1 MSEKLRHIFTIE
13 KLPRRVP
20 SGDVANAAASKVV
33 SIPRVDVLLF
43 VAPELDPTAHYLGH
57 SRLAPVQ
64 IGMSAGT
71 GTSGLGGA
79 VGQLDYFVT
88 GDALHQEE
96 AHRSYTEQMVRLPHA
111 GTILPTKVAGLP
123 ESVKI
128 GSPLQ
133 YMFKYRYQQST
144 LYLYARHQYVVV
156 LHDEMEQIHEQF
168 DQVLTQLLWNHEELH
183 ILFVGTDRWN
193 GWDENPLGYSRLVSR
208 VRRRIDRFEPMN
220 VKKDKKKKNEEEENE
235 EEENEEEEEED
246 NHEGEDDGE
255 EGKREKPRSSWGSS
269 NTRGSEDDKARVK
282 RRVRHITGLS
292 RADYLSLLAAVN
304 VVLDPMTEDGGG
316 AERVLL
322 PALDVMLI
330 GTPLVT
336 LHPDV
341 HERGWDRV
349 RPTSSVAALLS
360 AVDGGE
366 SAGESVGESAGESAG
381 ESSETRDNDES
392 SRGVLWTTC
401 VGKTVNEYIERVSSL
416 LLDTTLQRKVRARS
430 RKRTKPWIEMQNQ
443 QVKKAWY
450 NFLERV
456 GRPYANWRVSGT

>member
-13 KLPRRVP
+13 KLPRRVA
-20 SGDVANAAASKVV
+20 SGNVADAAASKVV

-88 GDALHQEE
+88 GDALHREE

-123 ESVKI
+123 ESVKT

-183 ILFVGTDRWN
+183 VLFVGTDRWN

-220 VKKDKKKKNEEEENE
+220 VKKDKKKEGNEEGEEG
-235 EEENEEEEEED
+235 D
-246 NHEGEDDGE
+246 EGEDDGE
-255 EGKREKPRSSWGSS
+255 EGKRGKRRSSWGSS

-304 VVLDPMTEDGGG
+304 IVLDPMTEDGGG

-322 PALDVMLI
+322 PALEVMLI

-366 SAGESVGESAGESAG
+366 SAGESAGESP
-381 ESSETRDNDES
+381 ETRDNDES
-392 SRGVLWTTC
+392 SRGMLWTTC
-401 VGKTVNEYIERVSSL
+401 VGKTVDEYIERVSSL

-443 QVKKAWY
+443 QVEKAWY